1 MYASRSGWRVGNTR
15 VGNTRVG
22 NTRVGNTR
30 VWLTPGTYRV
40 AG

>member
-1 MYASRSGWRVGNTR
+1 MYASRSGW
-15 VGNTRVG
+15 RVG